1 MRPMTTR
8 GLHFSL
14 AAVLA
19 AAACGGRSSLIEGEP
34 REVEPKGGAGGTTS
48 SSGTSGS
55 VGGGGAAPTCG
66 LWEQT
71 AAWAP
76 TGFFDSQTSSAP
88 ALVAE
93 DDAQTSY
100 FLTLLGLDTLGA
112 HWLWYANV
120 EPWSAPVGSFT
131 ELSDTYLGLGNIGDY
146 ASGGPGRLLI
156 PLPAGQPPG
165 VKFGSQYHFSA
176 FPGVARPLF
185 VARRTSS
192 PQSTLEDLL
201 GYEMVEGA
209 RHRLAVR
216 MISPLW
222 GDVEHPQAA
231 ACATTPLAAAAVGA
245 SDVFYFAAGSSR
257 ALGGC
262 DASGDGFG
270 AATRLQISYY
280 QEPLGQVLGPLAEVI
295 EGGEIER
302 VALTLDE
309 GALWVSYAVVTSPT
323 EARLRVARV
332 GLNGGLL
339 SGPVDV
345 TTLSRPAQLSATRLG
360 ARLAL
365 ASLEKTDLGQTIVPV
380 RVLTAELSVESS
392 FTIVPAAANGVA
404 IVGEPSGKRLLV
416 AITRGAQGPEEG
428 VVVTRYGCL

>member
-1 MRPMTTR
+1 MRRMVTR
-8 GLHFSL
+8 GLHFTL
-14 AAVLA
+14 AVLLA
-19 AAACGGRSSLIEGEP
+19 AAACGGRSSLLGDEP
-34 REVEPKGGAGGTTS
+34 REVGPTGGAGGTTS
-48 SSGTSGS
+48 SSGTSGTA
-55 VGGGGAAPTCG
+55 GGGGAAPTCG

-71 AAWAP
+71 AAWGP

-88 ALVAE
+88 ALVATE
-93 DDAQTSY
+93 EAQSSY
-100 FLTLLGLDTLGA
+100 FLTLLGLDTVGA
-112 HWLWYANV
+112 NWLWYAAV

-146 ASGGPGRLLI
+146 ASGGPGKLLI

-165 VKFGSQYHFSA
+165 VKFGSQYYYSA
-176 FPGVARPLF
+176 FAGVARPLF
-185 VARRTSS
+185 VARRVSS
-192 PQSTLEDLL
+192 AQSTQEELL

-216 MISPLW
+216 IVSPLW
-222 GDVEHPQAA
+222 GDVEHSQAA
-231 ACATTPLAAAAVGA
+231 ACAATPLATAATGA

-257 ALGGC
+257 PLGGC
-262 DASGDGFG
+262 GAPGDGFG

-280 QEPLGQVLGPLAEVI
+280 QKPLGQVLGPLAEVI
-295 EGGEIER
+295 ESGEIER

-332 GLNGGLL
+332 GLGGGLL

-345 TTLSRPAQLSATRLG
+345 ATLSRPAQISATRLG

-380 RVLTAELSVESS
+380 RVLTAEGAAESS
-392 FTIVPAAANGVA
+392 FTIVPAAANGVS
-404 IVGEPSGKRLLV
+404 IVGEPNGKRLLV
-416 AITRGAQGPEEG
+416 ALTRGAQGPEDG
-428 VVVTRYGCL
+428 VLVMRYGCL